1 MDPKILHFIVYPPGT
16 LDAVYEEHRWQI
28 TLLGKTLRALGVSEL
43 DVVDLSELGWS
54 YVADRVA
61 RERVQQGW
69 PVHRQNVLLEM
80 LTAYTD
86 VSYDIL
92 QIERNLVQALEK
104 MGVKPVVA
112 MSLLAGKNCIHLL
125 ADRLALELER
135 LGHKAECQTARLMRQ
150 QGGIAML
157 APAPEPHAS

>member
-1 MDPKILHFIVYPPGT
+1 MDTKTLHLIIYPSCT
-16 LDAVYEEHRWQI
+16 LDAVYVEHWWKPA
-28 TLLGKTLRALGVSEL
+28 LLGKTLRTLGVSES
-43 DVVDLSELGWS
+43 DTADLSELDWS
-54 YVADRVA
+54 YAADRIA

-104 MGVKPVVA
+104 LGVEPAVT
-112 MSLLAGKNCIHLL
+112 MWLLAGKNCIYLL

-135 LGHKAECQTARLMRQ
+135 LGHKADCQTAVQMRHHKK
-150 QGGIAML
+150 IAAL
-157 APAPEPHAS
+157 APAPEPHA

>member
-1 MDPKILHFIVYPPGT
+1 MDPKILHFIVCPSGT
-16 LDAVYEEHRWQI
+16 LDAVYEEHGWQI
-28 TLLGKTLRALGVSEL
+28 AALGKTLRTLGVSES
-43 DVVDLSELGWS
+43 DVADLSELDWS
-54 YVADRVA
+54 YAADRVA
-61 RERVQQGW
+61 RERIRCGW

-86 VSYDIL
+86 VNYDIL
-92 QIERNLVQALEK
+92 QIERNLVQALERV
-104 MGVKPVVA
+104 GVKPAVA
-112 MSLLAGKNCIHLL
+112 MSLLAGRNCIYLL

-135 LGHKAECQTARLMRQ
+135 LGHKAEHQTARLMRQ